1 MVHVLLALAA
11 MVFALA
17 TGLFT
22 ARLLRFEVE
31 RSPFAEGAMV
41 VATALLLAAAVLGL
55 HPSGVGGSG
64 LAVLFIAV
72 AASVTALVLLRW
84 GHHVVGAREDGRPV
98 AAFPLLGPVTAAM
111 VGMVALAMA
120 IHTAVPP
127 KAASAPLTVV
137 TVMHIAATL
146 VGYLLFAPAFVLG
159 NLYVGQTW
167 RLKTKQPS
175 SSRLPALGTLE
186 KSAWRLLTIGFLL
199 YTLGIV
205 GGWVSSGEA
214 DRELRPQHA
223 VAALAWLI
231 YAVALLRRYAF
242 GWRGVRAAI
251 ALMAGFVV
259 TSGAVLLY
267 MLR

>member
-1 MVHVLLALAA
+1 
-11 MVFALA
+11 
-17 TGLFT
+17 
-22 ARLLRFEVE
+22 
-31 RSPFAEGAMV
+31 
-41 VATALLLAAAVLGL
+41 LLAAAILGL

-72 AASVTALVLLRW
+72 AASVTALILLRW
-84 GHHVVGAREDGRPV
+84 GHLVAGAREDGRADARPTL
-98 AAFPLLGPVTAAM
+98 AFPLLGPVTAAM

-120 IHTAVPP
+120 IHTALPESTP
-127 KAASAPLTVV
+127 RGPMTIV
-137 TVMHIAATL
+137 TVLHVAATL

-175 SSRLPALGTLE
+175 STRLPALGTLE
-186 KSAWRLLTIGFLL
+186 KSAWRLLTVGFVL
-199 YTLGIV
+199 YTVGIV
-205 GGWVSSGEA
+205 GGWLSSGGAERA
-214 DRELRPQHA
+214 LRPQHV
-223 VAALAWLI
+223 VAALAWFV
-231 YAVALLRRYAF
+231 YAVALTRRYAF

-267 MLR
+267 LIR